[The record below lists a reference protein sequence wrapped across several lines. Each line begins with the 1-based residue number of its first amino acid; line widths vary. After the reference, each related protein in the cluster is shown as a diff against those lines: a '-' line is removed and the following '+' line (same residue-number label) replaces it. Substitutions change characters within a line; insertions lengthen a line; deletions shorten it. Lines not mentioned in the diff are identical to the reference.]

1 MLKRKLGPT
10 VWPKTLMGPGGSVAD
25 KEEIFSP

>member
-10 VWPKTLMGPGGSVAD
+10 VWPKTLMDPVGSLAD
-25 KEEIFSP
+25 KEEIASP